1 MKNSILFGII
11 GLLLGV
17 IVSGAVAS
25 YAVNNNNSNVKQLY
39 GMNHASTSESTM
51 SMADMT
57 STLIGKSGDDFDKT
71 FISEMVAHHQG
82 AITMAQLAGAQAK
95 HQEVKDLA
103 KNIITA
109 QTTEIQQM
117 KDWQTQWG
125 YTSNSTMNGHS
136 MMGM

>member
-1 MKNSILFGII
+1 MKSSILFGII

-25 YAVNNNNSNVKQLY
+25 YAVNNNDSNVKQLY
-39 GMNHASTSESTM
+39 GMAHVATSESAM

-57 STLIGKSGDDFDKT
+57 STLVGKSGDDFDKT
-71 FISEMVAHHQG
+71 FIAEMIAHHQG

-103 KNIITA
+103 NSIIKA
-109 QTTEIQQM
+109 QNSEITQMQQ
-117 KDWQTQWG
+117 WQMQWG
-125 YTSNSTMNGHS
+125 YTSSTS
-136 MMGM
+136 MPGMKM